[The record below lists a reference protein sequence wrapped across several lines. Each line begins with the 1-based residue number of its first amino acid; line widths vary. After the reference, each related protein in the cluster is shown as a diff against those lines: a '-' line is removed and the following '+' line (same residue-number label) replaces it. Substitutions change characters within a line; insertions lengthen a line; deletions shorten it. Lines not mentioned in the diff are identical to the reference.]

1 MKILLIEDN
10 PDDQF
15 NARREL
21 SGLGHVVI
29 AAGNGTEGL
38 ELYRTE
44 HPDVVITDIYM
55 AGMDGFA
62 LTRAVQALAAPRWQP
77 VIFLSSHREDELQ
90 VRALQAGAD
99 AYVMKPVSAEV
110 LGASLDAL
118 QRLRHLQQQAESR
131 AHDLE
136 RHFHAE
142 EEEKRI
148 ARYLVQR
155 FVHGTELDDPALRH
169 WISAA
174 AVFSGDIVAAQR
186 TPDGAI
192 HALLADGTGHGLA
205 ASINVLPVLAP
216 FYRMSEKGYGI
227 EAIARELNARIRD
240 FLPGDRFIAATLVA
254 IDLRERVIGVWN
266 GGNPEPVLIGPHGSR
281 AFVQRHVPLGVL
293 PDAEFDD
300 TLDMHGFAD
309 GSQLYLYSDGLIEVE
324 NAEGEMFGNER
335 LARTLVNAA
344 AADRF
349 EALKAAVT
357 HHLGTGAAHDDISL
371 LMVEC
376 QSPAESAPP
385 PVGHHVAPL
394 TAARGVSW
402 RSSLRLS
409 AAEIR
414 HVDAVPLLL
423 SLAGQFESAR
433 HSTDRL
439 FVVLSELYNNAVEHG
454 LLQLDSSLKLHPDG
468 MDVYLGERQ
477 SRLATL
483 VRGEIELGLEQLVG
497 PGAGWLRVSCRDSGS
512 GFDHAAFAA
521 TAATAGELPFGRGLV
536 LLRAMCA
543 ELGFNAAGNH
553 VTATLQLDHG
563 GSGNPPPAPATTRP
577 PEG

>member
-1 MKILLIEDN
+1 MKILLIEDS
-10 PDDQF
+10 PDDRF
-15 NARREL
+15 NVRREL
-21 SGLGHVVI
+21 SELGHEVI
-29 AAGNGTEGL
+29 EAGNGTEGL

-44 HPDVVITDIYM
+44 HPDIVVTDIYM

-77 VIFLSSHREDELQ
+77 VLFLTSHRDDELQ
-90 VRALQAGAD
+90 VRALQAGAA
-99 AYVMKPVSAEV
+99 AYVVKPVSAEV

-131 AHDLE
+131 THNLE
-136 RHFHAE
+136 RYFHAE
-142 EEEKRI
+142 EEEKRV

-155 FVHGTELDDPALRH
+155 FVHGADLDDPALHH

-174 AVFSGDIVAAQR
+174 AAFSGDIVAAQR

-192 HALLADGTGHGLA
+192 HVLLADGTGHGLA
-205 ASINVLPVLAP
+205 ASIKVLPVLAP
-216 FYRMSEKGYGI
+216 FHRMSEKGYGI

-240 FLPGDRFIAATLVA
+240 FLPGDRYIAATLAA

-266 GGNPEPVLIGPHGSR
+266 GGNPEPVLIGPQGSR
-281 AFVQRHVPLGVL
+281 AFVRRHLPLGVL

-309 GSQLYLYSDGLIEVE
+309 SSQLYLYSDGLVEVE
-324 NAEGEMFGNER
+324 NAQGEPFGNER
-335 LARTLVNAA
+335 LAGALVNAP

-357 HHLGTGAAHDDISL
+357 HHLGDGAANDDISL
-371 LMVEC
+371 LMVDC
-376 QSPAESAPP
+376 RSPTASAATAA
-385 PVGHHVAPL
+385 GLAAPL
-394 TAARGVSW
+394 AAARGVSW
-402 RSSLRLS
+402 RSTLRLS

-454 LLQLDSSLKLHPDG
+454 LLRLDSSLKLHPDG
-468 MDVYLGERQ
+468 MDAYLDERQ

-483 VRGEIELGLEQLVG
+483 VRGEIELELEQLVG

-512 GFDHAAFAA
+512 GFDHAALAA
-521 TAATAGELPFGRGLV
+521 LAAPPGELPFGRGLA

-543 ELGFNAAGNH
+543 DLGFNAAGNH
-553 VTATLQLDHG
+553 VTAILQLDSG
-563 GSGNPPPAPATTRP
+563 GGG
-577 PEG
+577 E